1 MLEDLEWTSME
12 VEEAS
17 RLFSINSLMM
27 AEGRWMTS
35 PAAMR
40 SIVWGGRG
48 RIGRVV
54 IVTLCLCYI
63 GDMVRSVF
71 VAYAAALS
79 SSVIRGL

>member
-1 MLEDLEWTSME
+1 MV

-54 IVTLCLCYI
+54 ITL
-63 GDMVRSVF
+63 F
-71 VAYAAALS
+71 VLYW
-79 SSVIRGL
+79 